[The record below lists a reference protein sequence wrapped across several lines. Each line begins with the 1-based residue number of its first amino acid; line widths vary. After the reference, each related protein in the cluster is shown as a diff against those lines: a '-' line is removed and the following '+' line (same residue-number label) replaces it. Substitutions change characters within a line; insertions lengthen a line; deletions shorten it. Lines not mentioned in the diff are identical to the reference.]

1 MIIGHQRQWSHLKK
15 IIDSKKIPH
24 ALIFSGESKLGKK
37 TVALEFIKLLFG
49 KDAKYLQQHPDF
61 FFIEPAENEIQIIQI
76 RELIWKLSLKASLAP
91 IKAAVIDQAHLM
103 NEDAQNCFLKTLE
116 EPRGDTILILIV
128 EYPELLFPTILS
140 RCQVIKFYPVKNTEI
155 ENYLKSRDIK
165 GEKIKEIMGAAEG
178 KPGLAIDFLL
188 DPQKL
193 EERIQRK
200 KELQKLLKSHL
211 SYRFQYAKEISKEAD
226 LKGILNIW
234 LSYFRD
240 NLISQLNLKKPESL
254 KKLKN
259 ILQKIQNTYFLIS
272 TTNINPRLAIDL
284 LMLEL

>member
-91 IKAAVIDQAHLM
+91 IKAAIIDQAHLM

-116 EPRGDTILILIV
+116 EPRGDTILILIA

>member
-24 ALIFSGESKLGKK
+24 ALIFSGESKLGQK

-61 FFIEPAENEIQIIQI
+61 FFIDPAENEIQIIQI
-76 RELIWKLSLKASLAP
+76 IELIWKLSLKASLAP